1 MKLQD
6 WYTSNLDDVQRQIVM
21 IDLENTFVVQG
32 SAGSGKTILALHR
45 AAQANM
51 FGTFTIIVYTKAL
64 KAMIEYGLKVLGL
77 PMDRAVYEWSWDNR
91 GIELN
96 GDVYC
101 ELDLNKPILNDKKEI
116 IDYYPNSNVL
126 YLKNGNN
133 IDIFRACSQDRK
145 TYYAKL
151 YDEIL
156 QNIKTLKTT
165 ERNLREQELSKYVTI
180 DYADFVPNKIYY
192 TFYRRERWFEKVDT
206 VTNINLAD
214 NKKYELIA
222 SAGLYRKKIPVDY
235 MIVDEA
241 QDFSLS
247 DIGKFK
253 NDTLKSMVLFGDS
266 VQQVYADRG
275 VSLDRAVSE
284 MNIKRYFLT
293 YNYRLPKTVA
303 KVAEI
308 VSNPPQNLVQFSKR
322 NNGKSDFPDFPKPFI
337 KKCASRDEQIDFVI
351 QQMKKD
357 NLDDIGI
364 LLPNQNDVQYVWDYL
379 QKKGIDTQVRF
390 NKYFEFGTFQMFRQV
405 DTLDFTNP
413 DLPSILTFHSSKGT
427 QFENVFILFAEN
439 GIDRNPFYVALTR
452 TSRRI
457 FITYQ
462 SRLTSL
468 LDELPKEYFT
478 IL

>member
-21 IDLENTFVVQG
+21 IDLKNTFVVQG
-32 SAGSGKTILALHR
+32 SAGSGKTILALQR

-77 PMDRAVYEWSWDNR
+77 PTDRAVYEWSWNNR
-91 GIELN
+91 GVELN

-101 ELDLNKPILNDKKEI
+101 ELGKNSYGLNSDI
-116 IDYYPNSNVL
+116 L
-126 YLKNGNN
+126 YLKNGNS
-133 IDIFRACSQDRK
+133 IDVFRACSQDRK
-145 TYYAKL
+145 AYYEKL

-156 QNIKTLKTT
+156 QNIKTLKTA
-165 ERNLREQELSKYVTI
+165 ERNLKEQELSKYVTI
-180 DYADFVPNKIYY
+180 DYADFVPDKIYY

-214 NKKYELIA
+214 NTKYELIT
-222 SAGLYRKKIPVDY
+222 SSSLYRKKIPIDY
-235 MIVDEA
+235 MIVDET
-241 QDFSLS
+241 QDFALS
-247 DIGKFK
+247 DIEKFK

-275 VSLDRAVSE
+275 VSLDRVVSE
-284 MNIKRYFLT
+284 MKIPRYFLT
-293 YNYRLPKTVA
+293 FNYRMPETVA
-303 KVAEI
+303 KVAELL
-308 VSNPPQNLVQFSKR
+308 SNPPQNLVQFCKR

-364 LLPNQNDVQYVWDYL
+364 LLPNQNDVEYVWDYL

-390 NKYFEFGTFQMFRQV
+390 NKYFQNGPFQMFRQV

-427 QFENVFILFAEN
+427 QFENVFVLFAEN

-468 LDELPKEYFT
+468 LDKVPKDYFT